1 MQAQLMKEVIS
12 FVTRGW
18 RKADALSFPGG
29 VYAVIHGN
37 IVAVASLSYGAYAVV
52 DGLNRV
58 EGVVLSYDDI
68 AVLKKASSVQ
78 VGPSGPVLAD
88 GVEVGQPLD
97 GLPDYTIALPG
108 MAELVD
114 PIVEV
119 DRAAL
124 RRQLK
129 QRGETVSLVFTNNDV
144 MVFDEHPDAHIVV
157 DRVMFD
163 KGLAAMKTKTVK
175 VGVHSPQYMLVS
187 DSTGVRNWIVSG
199 RLP

>member
-1 MQAQLMKEVIS
+1 MQAQLMNAIS

-37 IVAVASLSYGAYAVV
+37 TIAVASLSYGAYAIV

-58 EGVVLSYDDI
+58 EGVMLSYDDI
-68 AVLKKASSVQ
+68 VTLKKASSVQ

-97 GLPDYTIALPG
+97 GLPDYTVALPG
-108 MAELVD
+108 MAGLVD

-129 QRGETVSLVFTNNDV
+129 QRGETVSLVLTNNDV
-144 MVFDEHPDAHIVV
+144 MVFDEHPDAHIIV
-157 DRVMFD
+157 DRVMLD
-163 KGLAAMKTKTVK
+163 KGLSAIKTKTVK
-175 VGVHSPQYMLVS
+175 VGVNSPMYVLVS
-187 DSTGVRNWIVSG
+187 DSASVRNWIVSG